1 MCGRFSLNSG
11 PAKIKK
17 SIAMDIKIEED
28 LDISY
33 NIAPTQSAYV
43 ITNNEPQNLSTLE
56 WGLIPYWAKDA
67 KIGPKLINARSESVF
82 EKPSFRESI
91 KRKRGLVI
99 ADSFYEWKRVG
110 KNKIPYRIL
119 MKENQLMV
127 MAGIWDSW
135 NDQGKIRNTF
145 SILTCAP
152 NKEMSTVH
160 TRMPVIFYAKS
171 QQEEWLSELRKE
183 EIELLMNVPP
193 DGILKKYRVSD
204 KVNSVRNN
212 DAALHIEVPETP
224 TLF

>member
-1 MCGRFSLNSG
+1 MCGRFSLSSD

-17 SIAMDIKIEED
+17 SIAMDIEIEEN

-91 KRKRGLVI
+91 KRKRCLII
-99 ADSFYEWKRVG
+99 ADSFYEWKKEG

-160 TRMPVIFYAKS
+160 TRMPVIFHDKS
-171 QQEEWLSELRKE
+171 QQEEWLSELSKE